1 MKAAQARHRASQNHS
16 KAKGQHAR
24 TSSSLGERILA
35 IRIPR
40 PNDDGFAE
48 LEADRRHA
56 EQVPRGAMVPVS
68 VALDA
73 VRDKT
78 DKWGFIFRRWA
89 ITKVVR

>member
-1 MKAAQARHRASQNHS
+1 MNAAQARRRASQNRS
-16 KAKGQHAR
+16 KTKGQHAR
-24 TSSSLGERILA
+24 TSASLGERILA
-35 IRIPR
+35 IREP

-56 EQVPRGAMVPVS
+56 EQAPRGAMVPVS

-73 VRDKT
+73 VRDET

-89 ITKVVR
+89 ITKAAK